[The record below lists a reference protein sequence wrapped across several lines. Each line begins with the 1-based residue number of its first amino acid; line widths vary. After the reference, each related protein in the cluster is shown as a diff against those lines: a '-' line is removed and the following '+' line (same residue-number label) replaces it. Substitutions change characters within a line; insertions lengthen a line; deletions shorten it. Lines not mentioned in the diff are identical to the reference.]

1 MRFRSVCLCTLL
13 ASLLGVPALAQT
25 SSPPAEQPS
34 PGISQGTQ
42 AAVPPTAAS
51 QDNSTQAPSDGI
63 RIARTMEDLRERML
77 LDRIDQLEKRLAE
90 LEARSNSSTAAP
102 AAPAQSQAPA
112 STPTAATPA
121 AAPPAQSAAPAATP
135 EAAPPTWSIGPI
147 DFSGLV
153 DGYYSFNN
161 NHPASMTNQLYNF
174 DTKAN
179 QFSLNMAKLSM
190 SHAADPVGFQVD
202 FGFGRAFDIIHAS
215 ESNDAPSILRN
226 VEQAYVSLKPAA
238 LKGFEIDLG
247 QFVTSAGAEVI
258 ETNSNWNYS
267 RSLLFAWAI
276 PYYHFGI
283 RTSFPIGKHF
293 TGGVQLVN
301 GWNDTEDNNSG
312 KTVGLTDSITYT
324 KFSWSNTYYGGPE
337 NAGTNTGWRH
347 LYDTV
352 LLLTPNSKFNAY
364 LNFDYGQNTSPLAV
378 DTGTGTTAASA
389 TDPTFT
395 AKWYGVAGALHF
407 QTTSKWSFTPRLE
420 WFKDRDG
427 FSTGKAQDLKE
438 FTLTGEY
445 KMTQGF
451 LARAE
456 YRYDWSNQLF
466 FDRGIN
472 PAAVKDQ
479 NVLAI
484 GFVGF
489 FGPKR

>member
-1 MRFRSVCLCTLL
+1 MRLGFVCCCISL
-13 ASLLGVPALAQT
+13 ASLFGVPALAQT
-25 SSPPAEQPS
+25 NSPPGEQPT
-34 PGISQGTQ
+34 PGASQGTQ
-42 AAVPPTAAS
+42 VSPTS
-51 QDNSTQAPSDGI
+51 PTTPQGNTTQLTNDQI
-63 RIARTMEDLRERML
+63 RIARTTEDIRERML
-77 LDRIDQLEKRLAE
+77 LDRIDQLEKRLAD
-90 LEARSNSSTAAP
+90 LEARSN
-102 AAPAQSQAPA
+102 A
-112 STPTAATPA
+112 S
-121 AAPPAQSAAPAATP
+121 AAPPTASAVIQTPASAPTPATSAAASPAQNAVPVATP
-135 EAAPPTWSIGPI
+135 EAASPTWSIGPI

-153 DGYYSFNN
+153 DGYYGFNA
-161 NHPASMTNQLYNF
+161 NHPASMNNQLYNF

-179 QFSLNMAKLSM
+179 QFSLNMVKLSM
-190 SHAADPVGFQVD
+190 SHTADPVGFQVD

-215 ESNDAPSILRN
+215 EPSDAPGILRN

-267 RSLLFAWAI
+267 RSLLFSWAI

-293 TGGVQLVN
+293 TGGFQLVN

-312 KTVGLTDSITYT
+312 KTLGLTDTITYT
-324 KFSWSNTYYGGPE
+324 KFAWSNTYYGGPE
-337 NAGTNTGWRH
+337 NPGTNTGWRQ

-378 DTGTGTTAASA
+378 DTGTGTSAAST

-407 QTTSKWSFTPRLE
+407 QANSKWSFTPRLE

-427 FSTGKAQDLKE
+427 FSTGTTQDLKE

-445 KMTQGF
+445 KVVQGF

-456 YRYDWSNQLF
+456 YRYDWSNQPF

-479 NVLAI
+479 NVLAV